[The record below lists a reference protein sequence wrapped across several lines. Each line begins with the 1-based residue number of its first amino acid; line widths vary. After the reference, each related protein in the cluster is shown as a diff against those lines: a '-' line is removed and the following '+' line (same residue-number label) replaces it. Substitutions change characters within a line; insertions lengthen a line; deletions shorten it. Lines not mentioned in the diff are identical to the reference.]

1 MESGIVK
8 LFPAF
13 AGSADTTA
21 EEMKTYVKTGVDLFC
36 SLSGLVILENKTIDH
51 TYGVVYLL
59 GTEGTEQAII
69 AIGNYN
75 HETYFYSHIFYSL
88 IGPDDKVEYTHYTSS
103 TTSEGYA
110 GKALGIRNYNCYMKY
125 IKGNKNFIFDI
136 GAGLLVPSSVK
147 CNIITKFQQNN
158 IEKDIMLNIYS
169 SRVYMSYATI
179 NGNEGDRALFNLET
193 NKVAYIKDSEE
204 GILNIY
210 TSGNGEFPYIK
221 LYSNRMQLK
230 VWTMFSAGNKKY
242 IILNSN
248 NGYFTPIA
256 EID

>member
-13 AGSADTTA
+13 AGSKETTA
-21 EEMKTYVKTGVDLFC
+21 EEMKAYVKTGVDLFC
-36 SLSGLVILENKTIDH
+36 SLSGLVILESKTIDH

-59 GTEGTEQAII
+59 GTEGAEQAIM

-75 HETYFYSHIFYSL
+75 YETYFYSHIFYSL
-88 IGPDDKVEYTHYTSS
+88 IGPDDKVEYTNYTS
-103 TTSEGYA
+103 TATSEGYS
-110 GKALGIRNYNCYMKY
+110 GKALGIRDYNCYMKY
-125 IKGNKNFIFDI
+125 IKGSKNFIFDL
-136 GAGLLVPSSVK
+136 GAGASAPTFVK
-147 CNIITKFQQNN
+147 CNIITKFNINN
-158 IEKDIMLNIYS
+158 MEKDAMLYIYS
-169 SRVYMSYATI
+169 SRVCMSYDTI

-193 NKVAYIKDSEE
+193 NKAPYIKDSEE

-230 VWTMFSAGNKKY
+230 AWTMFSAGNKKY
-242 IILNSN
+242 IILNSS

-256 EID
+256 EVE